1 MGSKLPMRHGRE
13 GVKRSKQ
20 VCRLENIMAQY
31 ALTSL
36 SGYFGLPLKE
46 LHNRLSALNPLL
58 QSDSDPK
65 KSNGDYVDDYGFRL
79 LLCLDRLL
87 HEETEA
93 LEVGRAAHQ
102 L

>member
-1 MGSKLPMRHGRE
+1 MDHGRE
-13 GVKRSKQ
+13 GVKPSRQ
-20 VCRLENIMAQY
+20 VCRLENIMTQY

-36 SGYFGLPLKE
+36 SGYFGLPVQE

-58 QSDSDPK
+58 QLDSDPK
-65 KSNGDYVDDYGFRL
+65 ETSRDSVDDYGFRL

-93 LEVGRAAHQ
+93 LKVGRAAHQ